1 MYLQET
7 GHLPVTWKEVL
18 TGLGCAENKRDFLK
32 YFFLQKLV
40 LCEGF
45 WLTPLGC
52 GDVNS
57 LEQLLFSVERN
68 RDFLKSGD
76 VLPLSSNCCGLEQ

>member
-1 MYLQET
+1 MIFFF
-7 GHLPVTWKEVL
+7 
-18 TGLGCAENKRDFLK
+18 NI
-32 YFFLQKLV
+32 FFLQKLV
-40 LCEGF
+40 LCEGL

-68 RDFLKSGD
+68 RGFLKSGGCFTTEFKLLWFGA
-76 VLPLSSNCCGLEQ
+76 VKQNLLR